1 MSLDRFRRPRMIV
14 LHPHATA
21 YEAACAMAE
30 HEVGSVL
37 VANGHDIVGI
47 VTDRDLVL
55 ELVAAD
61 LDPRSTPL
69 ADVMSRAVVTLDV
82 GASLADVTRV
92 MRQHACRR
100 IPLLEDGRPVGLVT
114 LDDLLVDGEFA
125 GTRLVV
131 AAQLDMAT
139 RRERERARRREDESG
154 LHAMPRPD
162 AGTDAEPDA
171 KTGVPYARSA

>member
-14 LHPHATA
+14 LHPTATA

-37 VANGHDIVGI
+37 VADGQGIIGI

-61 LDPRSTPL
+61 LDPHETQL
-69 ADVMSRAVVTLDV
+69 GDVMSRDVVTLDV
-82 GASLADVTRV
+82 SASLADVTRM
-92 MRQHACRR
+92 MRDHTCRR
-100 IPLLEDGRPVGLVT
+100 IPILEDGRPVGMVT
-114 LDDLLVDGEFA
+114 LDDLLVDGEFG

-131 AAQLDMAT
+131 AAQLDAAT
-139 RRERERARRREDESG
+139 RRERARRRDRESG
-154 LHAMPRPD
+154 LHAI
-162 AGTDAEPDA
+162 AGPSTRRR
-171 KTGVPYARSA
+171 ARSA